1 MIEANQI
8 KEIATSLETDLCGIA
23 PAERFSNAPA
33 GFRPSDIYPDV
44 KSVVV
49 FAKRFPEGVFFSKSY
64 VPYTFACDT
73 ILRDVFRITCELTM
87 RLQDLNITAVPI
99 PSEPYEYWDEEKREG
114 KGILSLKHAGY
125 LAGLGV
131 LGKNTLLMNDSLGNM
146 ITLGAVLVN
155 IELEG
160 DPVAQYKT
168 CSEKCQLC
176 IESCPAKA
184 LDGTKVE
191 QKLCRQRSNFLTKKG
206 YALYTCNIC
215 RSVCPKRGGT

>member
-1 MIEANQI
+1 
-8 KEIATSLETDLCGIA
+8 
-23 PAERFSNAPA
+23 
-33 GFRPSDIYPDV
+33 
-44 KSVVV
+44 
-49 FAKRFPEGVFFSKSY
+49 
-64 VPYTFACDT
+64 
-73 ILRDVFRITCELTM
+73 M
-87 RLQDLNITAVPI
+87 RLQDLGITAVLI

-125 LAGLGV
+125 LAGIGV
-131 LGKNTLLMNDSLGNM
+131 LGKNTLLLNDSLGNM

-155 IELEG
+155 TELEG
-160 DPVAQYKT
+160 DTIAQYKI

-191 QKLCRQRSNFLTKKG
+191 QKLCREKSNLVTKKG

-215 RSVCPKRGGT
+215 RRVCPKGRGTKNR